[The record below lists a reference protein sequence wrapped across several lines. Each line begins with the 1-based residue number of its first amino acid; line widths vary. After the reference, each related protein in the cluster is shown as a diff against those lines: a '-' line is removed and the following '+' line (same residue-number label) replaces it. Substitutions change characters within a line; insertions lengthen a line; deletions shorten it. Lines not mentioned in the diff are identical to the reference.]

1 MTPHAR
7 GGSNRE
13 TPLYMISVAAELAG
27 VHPQT
32 LRIYERKRLLAP
44 KRSAGNTRL
53 YSDSDIERLRLIQ
66 QLTSEGINL
75 AGVQRIITLRAEV
88 EALSREVERLRARAA
103 DVDRRARKQ
112 AAAGTPSHTAEIVLV
127 RRGGI
132 AQALAPR
139 TGRHE
144 DGTRR

>member
-1 MTPHAR
+1 MTRGAR
-7 GGSNRE
+7 GGSGRE

-75 AGVQRIITLRAEV
+75 AGVQRILALRADV
-88 EALSREVERLRARAA
+88 ESLVHEVERLRAKAA
-103 DVDRRARKQ
+103 DSERRARDS
-112 AAAGTPSHTAEIVLV
+112 AARAPAGYKAEIVLV
-127 RRGGI
+127 KRGGL
-132 AQALAPR
+132 AQTAAHPLRPR
-139 TGRHE
+139 TGGSGR
-144 DGTRR
+144 

>member
-1 MTPHAR
+1 MTPAQR
-7 GGSNRE
+7 GRSGRE

-66 QLTSEGINL
+66 RLTSEGINL
-75 AGVQRIITLRAEV
+75 AGVQMIIALRAEV
-88 EALSREVERLRARAA
+88 EGLTREVERLRSRAA
-103 DVDRRARKQ
+103 
-112 AAAGTPSHTAEIVLV
+112 AAERLASEQGSRPGTTHSAQIVLV
-127 RRGGI
+127 KRGG
-132 AQALAPR
+132 LAH
-139 TGRHE
+139 TSTAGRRS
-144 DGTRR
+144 GGGGSGR

>member
-1 MTPHAR
+1 MNAR
-7 GGSNRE
+7 
-13 TPLYMISVAAELAG
+13 PMYMISVAAELAG

-75 AGVQRIITLRAEV
+75 AGVQRIIALRAEV
-88 EALSREVERLRARAA
+88 EGLAREVERLRARA
-103 DVDRRARKQ
+103 VDSERRAREH
-112 AAAGTPSHTAEIVLV
+112 AARPGASYKTEIVLV
-127 RRGGI
+127 KRGGL
-132 AQALAPR
+132 AQTAPR
-139 TGRHE
+139 RPGGSV
-144 DGTRR
+144 DGSAR